1 MRYSMASAS
10 MAHTYGNIATF
21 VNQWLLDLFPKNYF
35 KTDYINSTIA
45 YRDFATYNNN
55 RKEFIK
61 KQKPMLILRPR
72 IEIDTQDELP
82 INQTYLANRIYDVMN
97 DDIDTGNLQT
107 FFDDRDNKRYIQFL
121 LNSLRITFDV
131 TIVVETLMEQINLVH
146 YFKNR
151 VRQGYDMTIL
161 AYLESF
167 VSRDIMYLLAKDAGY
182 EDVFLEEPENRKHT
196 MGDFLSYVNNHSLYP
211 VTVKYKNSSG
221 RHEFFRFHPSYV
233 NMAITNLSIDEPSK
247 KNQVVDECLINFSLR
262 CDFNTAGMYLYLSNN
277 DAIFAE
283 DIDAPAIT
291 GNTIE
296 TDMVPITT
304 PQNIYGNRTLPN
316 GWQLFTTPAFDI
328 DSDERPYPLDFS
340 VLLNASLM
348 EAIYYHRRNGVP
360 LNTFLNIELL
370 KNGRTMELERKEYEI
385 DWDNL
390 IVYVYNCNI
399 LQEYRFI
406 LSVNTRYLNELLAD
420 IVKFKKER

>member
-10 MAHTYGNIATF
+10 MAHIYGNVATF
-21 VNQWLLDLFPKNYF
+21 VNHWLLDLFPKNYF
-35 KTDYINSTIA
+35 KTNYINSTIA

-61 KQKPMLILRPR
+61 KQKPMLLLRPR

-151 VRQGYDMTIL
+151 VRQGYDMTVL
-161 AYLESF
+161 AYMESF
-167 VSRDIMYLLAKDAGY
+167 ISRDIMYLLAKDSGF

-196 MGDFLSYVNNHSLYP
+196 MGDFLSYVNNNSLYP

-221 RHEFFRFHPSYV
+221 RHEFFRYHPTYV
-233 NMAITNLSIDEPSK
+233 NMAISGLSIDEPSK
-247 KNQVVDECLINFSLR
+247 KNQVVEECYINFSLR
-262 CDFNTAGMYLYLSNN
+262 CDFNTAGLYLYLSNN
-277 DAIFAE
+277 DAIFADDVTNQSFDNE
-283 DIDAPAIT
+283 IK
-291 GNTIE
+291 
-296 TDMVPITT
+296 TDMIPIVT
-304 PQNIYGNRTLPN
+304 PQLIYGRTLPN
-316 GWQLFTTPAFDI
+316 GWQIFTTPAFDI
-328 DSDERPYPLDFS
+328 DTDERPYPLDFS
-340 VLLNASLM
+340 VLLNTSLN
-348 EAIYYHRRNGVP
+348 EAVNYHRKHGIP
-360 LNTFLNIELL
+360 LTTFMNIEIL
-370 KNGRTMELERKEYEI
+370 KNNRTMEIERNEYEI

-390 IVYVYNCNI
+390 IVYVHNCNI

-406 LSVNTRYLNELLAD
+406 LSVNTLYLNDLLAD
-420 IVKFKKER
+420 IVKFKEER

>member
-21 VNQWLLDLFPKNYF
+21 VNHWLLDLFPKNYF
-35 KTDYINSTIA
+35 KTNYINSTIA

-61 KQKPMLILRPR
+61 KQKPMLLLRPR

-151 VRQGYDMTIL
+151 VRQGYDMTVL
-161 AYLESF
+161 AYMESF
-167 VSRDIMYLLAKDAGY
+167 ISRDIMYLLAKDSGF

-196 MGDFLSYVNNHSLYP
+196 MGDFLSYVNNNSLYP

-221 RHEFFRFHPSYV
+221 RHEFFRYHPTYV
-233 NMAITNLSIDEPSK
+233 NMAISGLSIDEPSK
-247 KNQVVDECLINFSLR
+247 KNQVVDECYINFSLR
-262 CDFNTAGMYLYLSNN
+262 CDFNTAGLYLYLSNN
-277 DAIFAE
+277 DAIFA
-283 DIDAPAIT
+283 DDVTNPSIDNEIK
-291 GNTIE
+291 
-296 TDMVPITT
+296 TDMVPIIT
-304 PQNIYGNRTLPN
+304 PQRIYGRTLPN
-316 GWQLFTTPAFDI
+316 GWQIFTTPAFDI
-328 DSDERPYPLDFS
+328 DTDERPYPLEFS
-340 VLLNASLM
+340 VLLNTSLN
-348 EAIYYHRRNGVP
+348 EAVNYHRKHGIP
-360 LNTFLNIELL
+360 LTTFMNIEIL
-370 KNGRTMELERKEYEI
+370 KNNRTMEIERNEYEI

-390 IVYVYNCNI
+390 IVYVHNCNI
-399 LQEYRFI
+399 LQEYRLI
-406 LSVNTRYLNELLAD
+406 LSVNTMYLNDLLAD
-420 IVKFKKER
+420 IVKFKEER

>member
-10 MAHTYGNIATF
+10 MAHTYGNITTF

-35 KTDYINSTIA
+35 KTNYINSTIA

-61 KQKPMLILRPR
+61 KQKPMLLIRPR

-121 LNSLRITFDV
+121 LNSLRIVYDV
-131 TIVVETLMEQINLVH
+131 SIVVETLMEQINLVH

-151 VRQGYDMTIL
+151 VRQGYDMTVI

-167 VSRDIMYLLAKDAGY
+167 ISRDIMYLLAKDAGF
-182 EDVFLEEPENRKHT
+182 EDVFLKNPEERKHT
-196 MGDFLSYVNNHSLYP
+196 MGDFLSYVNNNSLYP

-221 RHEFFRFHPSYV
+221 RHEFFRFHPTYV

-247 KNQVVDECLINFSLR
+247 KNQVVDESVISFSLR
-262 CDFNTAGMYLYLSNN
+262 CDFNTAGLYLYLSNN
-277 DAIFAE
+277 DAIFE
-283 DIDAPAIT
+283 ENGPSLDNPIR
-291 GNTIE
+291 E
-296 TDMVPITT
+296 DMVPVIT
-304 PQNIYGNRTLPN
+304 PQNVYGRTLPN
-316 GWQLFTTPAFDI
+316 GWQIFTTPAFDI
-328 DSDERPYPLDFS
+328 DSNERPYPLDFS
-340 VLLNASLM
+340 VLLNTSLN
-348 EAIYYHRRNGVP
+348 EAVNYHIKNGIP
-360 LNTFLNIELL
+360 LTTFMDIEIL
-370 KNGRTMELERKEYEI
+370 KNNRSMEIEKGEYEI
-385 DWDNL
+385 DWNNL
-390 IVYVYNCNI
+390 TVYIHNCDIV
-399 LQEYRFI
+399 QEYRFI
-406 LSVNTRYLNELLAD
+406 LSVNTLYLNELLAD
-420 IVKFKKER
+420 IVKFKEER

>member
-10 MAHTYGNIATF
+10 MAHTYGNITTF
-21 VNQWLLDLFPKNYF
+21 VNHWLLDLFPKNYF
-35 KTDYINSTIA
+35 KTNYINSTIA

-61 KQKPMLILRPR
+61 KQKPMLLIRPR

-121 LNSLRITFDV
+121 LNSLRIVYDV
-131 TIVVETLMEQINLVH
+131 SIVVETLMEQINLVH

-151 VRQGYDMTIL
+151 VRQGYDMTVI

-167 VSRDIMYLLAKDAGY
+167 ISRDIMYLLAKDAGF
-182 EDVFLEEPENRKHT
+182 EDVFLKNPEERKHT
-196 MGDFLSYVNNHSLYP
+196 MGDFLSYVNNNSLYP

-221 RHEFFRFHPSYV
+221 RHEFFRFHPTYV

-247 KNQVVDECLINFSLR
+247 KNQVVEESFISFSLR

-277 DAIFAE
+277 DAIFE
-283 DIDAPAIT
+283 PDV
-291 GNTIE
+291 NTPSMDNPIKD
-296 TDMVPITT
+296 DMVPIVT
-304 PQNIYGNRTLPN
+304 PQNIYSNRTLPN
-316 GWQLFTTPAFDI
+316 GWQIFTTPAFDI

-340 VLLNASLM
+340 VLLNTSLN
-348 EAIYYHRRNGVP
+348 EAVNYHIKNGIP
-360 LNTFLNIELL
+360 LTTFMDIEIL
-370 KNGRTMELERKEYEI
+370 KNNRSMELEKGEYEI
-385 DWDNL
+385 DWNNL
-390 IVYVYNCNI
+390 TVYIHNCDIV
-399 LQEYRFI
+399 QEYRFI
-406 LSVNTRYLNELLAD
+406 LSVNTLYLNELLAD
-420 IVKFKKER
+420 IVKFKEER